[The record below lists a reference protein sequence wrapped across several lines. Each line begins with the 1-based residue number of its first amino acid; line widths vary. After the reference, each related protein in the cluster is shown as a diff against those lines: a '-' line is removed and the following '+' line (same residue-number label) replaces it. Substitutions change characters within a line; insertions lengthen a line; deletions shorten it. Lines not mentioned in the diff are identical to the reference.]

1 MKITNL
7 KLTNF
12 RSYDK
17 LDLNFS
23 DYKNRYLYISIC
35 DYESLKIDVVT
46 PKTSKKDFKSS
57 WSVSGQTRE
66 VI

>member
-1 MKITNL
+1 MDNTK
-7 KLTNF
+7 
-12 RSYDK
+12 
-17 LDLNFS
+17 LNFS
-23 DYKNRYLYISIC
+23 DYENRYLYISIC
-35 DYESLKIDVVT
+35 DYESLKVDVVT